1 MEKDVCSFKIK
12 FYLAFKKTLKKS
24 ILLLRRLLTNL
35 ILKKQFL
42 TSKMRV
48 ILFKRFYFR
57 NKEKRN
63 IN

>member
-48 ILFKRFYFR
+48 ILFKRCLF
-57 NKEKRN
+57 
-63 IN
+63 